1 MKNTRKIQLT
11 ACLALGICLSANAQ
25 EKIAKTVKA
34 IDKSSLQNV
43 QVINKTA
50 KLTQADIDAI
60 KSTLEGVDPSLYSI
74 DLTGGT
80 SKVASGSAKL
90 ANLKQVSTVKPA
102 GKVGNAAAEIVIWD
116 SYRVTVWHKD
126 ALENLS
132 LKAKVDKVNTI
143 LNKAAG
149 R

>member
-25 EKIAKTVKA
+25 EKIAKTVKT

-60 KSTLEGVDPSLYSI
+60 KSTLEGVDPSLYSVNI
-74 DLTGGT
+74 IGGK

-90 ANLKQVSTVKPA
+90 SDLRQVSVVKPA
-102 GKVGNAAAEIVIWD
+102 GKVGNAASEIIIWD
-116 SYRVTVWHKD
+116 SVEVTVWHKS
-126 ALENLS
+126 ALENAA
-132 LKAKVDKVNTI
+132 LKAKVDKVNMI

>member
-25 EKIAKTVKA
+25 DKTVKTVTTV
-34 IDKSSLQNV
+34 DKSVQTFNKNV
-43 QVINKTA
+43 

-74 DLTGGT
+74 DITGGK

-90 ANLKQVSTVKPA
+90 ANLRQVSTVKPV

-116 SYRVTVWHKD
+116 SYKVTVWHKD
-126 ALENLS
+126 ALENAA
-132 LKAKVDKVNTI
+132 LKAKVDKVNSI